1 MSEMFALCDVYNAL
15 YLRMQSDV
23 VEYGQYLTPQS
34 IEINAK
40 YLRIIQWSLTKDV
53 KNTGQTQKI
62 QLSPQIF
69 IEISGTAIQK

>member
-1 MSEMFALCDVYNAL
+1 MSEIFALCDVYNAL

-23 VEYGQYLTPQS
+23 VEYGQYLTSQS

-53 KNTGQTQKI
+53 KKTG
-62 QLSPQIF
+62 
-69 IEISGTAIQK
+69 